1 MDSITALAAG
11 GNEAVTEPSRP
22 SRRAN
27 SAPQVSPLRP
37 DPEFILSTIADEL
50 VVRFSAY
57 QSDAAAGEAGAGLLR
72 RAYAVAREAHEGQ
85 KRVSGEP
92 YIDHPVAVAGL
103 LLDLRLDAASISA
116 ALLHDVV
123 EDTSVTKEQV
133 EQAFGGEVAHLVDGV
148 TKLSALEAQTKEDA
162 QVGTYRKMFIAMA
175 DDPRVV
181 LVKLADRLH
190 NMRTISAMKPDSQ
203 KRIARE
209 TLDIYAPLA
218 HRLGIWQIKWE
229 LEDKSFAI
237 LQPEKY
243 QEISRQ
249 LALRRDAREK
259 IIQRVI
265 ARLHQAL
272 DKEGIKAD
280 ITGRPKHIYSIY
292 RKMERK
298 GVSLDQIYDQL
309 AVRVIVNN
317 VGECYQVLGIVH
329 AIWPPVP
336 GEFDDYIAMPK
347 ESMYRSLHSTVL
359 IPGGQPCEIQIRTHE
374 MHEVSEHGI
383 AAHWRYKEGFGRSDA
398 SFEAKLAWLRGL
410 IEWRRDLTDAHEFV
424 ESLKSDVLEEQVYVF
439 TPKGKILDL
448 PVGSTPVDF
457 AYRIH
462 TQVGHSC
469 AGAKV
474 NNRMVPL
481 DYQLHSGEIVQV
493 MTSKNARGPS
503 RDWLNFVQT
512 SGARNHIRRY
522 FKRLHRDENVT
533 AGRDLLEKELK
544 RLGMSVPF
552 EEIAQIAGVKTIED
566 LFAQI
571 GSGDTTA
578 RTVAQKI
585 LSQRARSEDAALA
598 DIPQVAPQPDR
609 TTDPKGISVR
619 GVDGVL
625 TRLAKCC
632 NPVIGEPIV
641 GFVTRGKGITVHR
654 ADCRQ
659 VINERDR
666 ARLVE
671 VTWGEA
677 SPQQGY
683 PVHVRIEAWDRVG
696 LWRDISGTVADAG
709 INIQE
714 VQQVPTRKP
723 DRAVLMTTLLIQSI
737 AQLSTILDKL
747 NRLPDVIEARREQSG
762 LTPSA

>member
-1 MDSITALAAG
+1 
-11 GNEAVTEPSRP
+11 
-22 SRRAN
+22 
-27 SAPQVSPLRP
+27 
-37 DPEFILSTIADEL
+37 
-50 VVRFSAY
+50 
-57 QSDAAAGEAGAGLLR
+57 
-72 RAYAVAREAHEGQ
+72 
-85 KRVSGEP
+85 
-92 YIDHPVAVAGL
+92 
-103 LLDLRLDAASISA
+103 
-116 ALLHDVV
+116 
-123 EDTSVTKEQV
+123 
-133 EQAFGGEVAHLVDGV
+133 
-148 TKLSALEAQTKEDA
+148 
-162 QVGTYRKMFIAMA
+162 
-175 DDPRVV
+175 
-181 LVKLADRLH
+181 
-190 NMRTISAMKPDSQ
+190 
-203 KRIARE
+203 
-209 TLDIYAPLA
+209 
-218 HRLGIWQIKWE
+218 
-229 LEDKSFAI
+229 
-237 LQPEKY
+237 
-243 QEISRQ
+243 
-249 LALRRDAREK
+249 
-259 IIQRVI
+259 
-265 ARLHQAL
+265 
-272 DKEGIKAD
+272 
-280 ITGRPKHIYSIY
+280 
-292 RKMERK
+292 
-298 GVSLDQIYDQL
+298 
-309 AVRVIVNN
+309 
-317 VGECYQVLGIVH
+317 
-329 AIWPPVP
+329 
-336 GEFDDYIAMPK
+336 MPK
-347 ESMYRSLHSTVL
+347 ESMYRSLHTTVL

-398 SFEAKLAWLRGL
+398 SFEAKLTWLRGL
-410 IEWRRDLTDAHEFV
+410 IEWRRDLTDAREFV

-439 TPKGKILDL
+439 TPKGKIIDL

-503 RDWLNFVQT
+503 RDWLNFVKT

-522 FKRLHRDENVT
+522 FKRLNRAENEI

-552 EEIAQIAGVKTIED
+552 EQIAQIANVKTIED

-585 LSQRARSEDAALA
+585 LGQRAREADEALA
-598 DIPQVAPQPDR
+598 DIPQVAPQPER
-609 TTDPKGISVR
+609 RTDPKGISVR

-632 NPVIGEPIV
+632 NPVIGEPIL

-659 VINERDR
+659 VINERDQ

-696 LWRDISGTVADAG
+696 LWRDISGAVADAG

-723 DRAVLMTTLLIQSI
+723 DRAILMTKLLIQSI
-737 AQLSTILDKL
+737 TQLSTILDKL

-762 LTPSA
+762 GIVPSA